1 MTTDKPK
8 NLLLPV
14 AGLVGRGFLLG
25 VGVSIALG
33 FAVLIGRE
41 VSSHQVAEQTETMQF
56 GGKALDEDIA
66 IIGTATNHGKK
77 AGESL

>member
-41 VSSHQVAEQTETMQF
+41 VSSHQVAEQTETSEI
-56 GGKALDEDIA
+56 GGKDLGKG
-66 IIGTATNHGKK
+66 IGITAVEELKR
-77 AGESL
+77 